1 MADFNS
7 TINVVGL
14 RPGAYAETF
23 FETLATFLPDDV
35 RVPLIVGTGDDVW
48 RLNKELIRFGHTDV
62 FKEDLSSQIDGSK
75 STFVIPNTPVIVIS
89 DVGLPEV
96 TNDAVHIKVYVDDK
110 EQSVLTLDGT
120 TGSFRI
126 ATVPAVGQKL
136 EVSYSWDVRDTKI
149 TEDLSAQADGQTSV
163 LYVSNLFIVDGTNRG
178 FVLETSSSPAVVVT
192 INGTE
197 VSVANIDGYKGQITL
212 DIPESS
218 LPNADNGDTI
228 LVTYYYAVPRNYD
241 ELPERNVEAITSV
254 YRSANTAPFKF
265 GIDFVT
271 DNNKVIWGDSVF
283 TETDVVS
290 LDSTSELANSV
301 SATVYEHTMYGE
313 PVSAARL
320 FEGND
325 VLETYRTIVD
335 GSGNNIP
342 TNDPSDVTVITKDT
356 VDGTEN
362 EVIQLYGEGKR
373 IKYADTI
380 DVVGEV
386 VADVKPYDGAI
397 DASETNVLTTGASIT
412 SEMGIT
418 SMYPNTEI
426 TDTNSGSSIVSSMSF
441 YPSFTGSVLYMKR
454 SLTNTGSSAL
464 TGINTG
470 VKIKDISSAAIYSV
484 SYQVGSVVD
493 YDDASWTASAAAIA
507 SGDDFIYPLNEGVT
521 IAAGATHDVFIK
533 IVFDND
539 GVEVNG
545 PAFVTYKY
553 SDINTGEF
561 TVKIVDA
568 AAKTYN
574 IYDAN
579 NRIVLYAE
587 LEEGTGAGINVNF
600 PNNTVDIR
608 CTPGRSE
615 KGEYFITFIS
625 PDYYK
630 VSFVKDGTSAL
641 IEVENTA
648 TGGYT
653 WSLGSTF
660 WDSDRGVMWTIMDD
674 GVDLFEAGDTVE
686 IMVKGGDGEERV
698 ASNNPVWDIPGV
710 FLLMNDAVFDG
721 VSDDDSMTLKVYN
734 IAENVITPDSPYF
747 VDYDVDKGTDYTRG
761 IVLSQTDYIDGQ
773 LTNIIGV
780 ESLNNTAVL
789 GAKACFEQGAPYV
802 IVQQIRRNETSGD
815 PTKSEFDEALS
826 VFLSGFDDDRTRPY
840 YIVPMSTDRTV
851 LNSWKNAVDVLSTG
865 QEGRP
870 CVLIQAFSNSL
881 TYQEVDQSIQNIANY
896 RVIPIYPC
904 DGVIDYTDS
913 RGNTYELPVPPAVI
927 AAEYAGMRSAV
938 SVSAS
943 VINRPFV
950 YIKKVQTREDDSV
963 LGWMVARGCTTVLN
977 ENNVAKIFDE
987 STSYSSN
994 LLQKEPN
1001 IIFSSDWVR
1010 TGLVSYLNRP
1020 QFVPVKNL
1028 GDNSDLQAAVTTY
1041 LSRQV
1046 SDSIIRDKR
1055 NIKVMNNP
1063 NDPRIAD
1070 ISFEIM
1076 PIWTRKWI
1084 RIAITVVR

>member
-1 MADFNS
+1 MADFKS
-7 TINVVGL
+7 TINVIGL

-35 RVPLIVGTGDDVW
+35 KVPLIVGTGDDVW

-62 FKEDLSSQIDGSK
+62 FKEDLSSQIDGAK
-75 STFVIPNTPVIVIS
+75 STFVIPNTPIIVIS

-96 TNDAVHIKVYVDDK
+96 TNDAAHIKVYVDNK
-110 EQSVLTLDGT
+110 GQSVLTLNGA
-120 TGSFRI
+120 TGEFRI
-126 ATVPAVGQKL
+126 ASVPAEGQKL

-149 TEDLSAQADGQTSV
+149 TEDLSAQADGKTSV
-163 LYVSNLFIVDGTNRG
+163 FYVSNLFIVDGTHRG
-178 FVLETSSSPAVVVT
+178 FIVETASSPAVIVT
-192 INGTE
+192 INGSE
-197 VSVANIDGYKGQITL
+197 VDVANIDGYKGQITL
-212 DIPESS
+212 ALNDSD
-218 LPNADNGDTI
+218 LPNSVNGDTVS
-228 LVTYYYAVPRNYD
+228 VTYYYAIPRNFD
-241 ELPERNVEAITSV
+241 ELPERTVEEITKV

-265 GIDFVT
+265 GIDYVT

-283 TETDVVS
+283 AETKVVN
-290 LDSTSELANSV
+290 LDSTSEMASVV
-301 SATVYEHTMYGE
+301 SASVYEHTMHGE
-313 PVSAARL
+313 PVSADRL
-320 FEGND
+320 FEGD
-325 VLETYRTIVD
+325 DRLETYRVIVD
-335 GSGNNIP
+335 GNGNNIP
-342 TNDPSDVTVITKDT
+342 TNDPSDVIVVTKDV

-362 EVIQLYGEGKR
+362 EVVQLYGEGKR
-373 IKYADTI
+373 VKYADSI

-386 VADVKPYDGAI
+386 VADVIPYDGVI
-397 DASETNVLTTGASIT
+397 DSSETNVLTSGLSIV
-412 SEMGIT
+412 SEVDKT
-418 SMYPNTEI
+418 SMYSDTEI
-426 TDTNSGSSIVSSMSF
+426 VNTNTASSIVSSVSF

-454 SLTNTGSSAL
+454 TLTNTGSSAL
-464 TGINTG
+464 TPVNTG
-470 VKIKDISSAAIYSV
+470 IKIKDISSDALYSV
-484 SYQVGSVVD
+484 SYQIGSSID
-493 YDDASWTASAAAIA
+493 YADASWSASASAIA
-507 SGDDFIYPLNEGVT
+507 SGDDFIYPLNEGAT
-521 IAAGATHDVFIK
+521 IAAGASHTVFIK
-533 IVFDND
+533 IVFEND
-539 GVEVNG
+539 GVDVNG

-553 SDINTGEF
+553 SDINTGTY
-561 TVKIVDA
+561 TVKVVDA
-568 AAKTYN
+568 VAKAYN

-579 NRIVLYAE
+579 NRVVFYGE
-587 LEEGTGAGINVNF
+587 LNDGTGAGVNVKF

-625 PDYYK
+625 SDYYK
-630 VSFVKDGTSAL
+630 VSFVKDGTSVMN
-641 IEVENTA
+641 EVKNVI
-648 TGGYT
+648 TGGST

-660 WDSDRGVMWTIMDD
+660 WDNERGVMWTMVDD
-674 GVDLFEAGDTVE
+674 GVNFFEAGDTVE
-686 IMVKGGDGEERV
+686 ILIKGGDGQERI

-710 FLLMNDAVFDG
+710 FLLMNDSVFDG
-721 VSDDDSMTLKVYN
+721 VSDGDTMTLKVYN
-734 IAENVITPDSPYF
+734 IAENVLTPDSPYF
-747 VDYDVDKGTDYTRG
+747 VDYDVDKGIDYTRG
-761 IVLSQTDYIDGQ
+761 IVISQIDYVGGQ
-773 LTNIIGV
+773 LEKVIGV

-802 IVQQIRRNETSGD
+802 IIQQIRRNEVSGD

-840 YIVPMSTDRTV
+840 YIVPMSTDRSI
-851 LNSWKNAVDVLSTG
+851 LNSWKNAVDILSTG

-870 CVLIQAFSNSL
+870 CVLIRGFSNSL
-881 TYQEVDQSIQNIANY
+881 TYQGVDELVQNITNY

-913 RGNTYELPVPPAVI
+913 RGNSYELPVPPAVI

-938 SVSAS
+938 SVADS

-950 YIKKVQTREDDSV
+950 YIKKVQTRHDDSV

-1020 QFVPVKNL
+1020 DFVPVKNL
-1028 GDNSDLQAAVTTY
+1028 GDNSDLNAAVITY
-1041 LSRQV
+1041 LSEQV
-1046 SDSIIRDKR
+1046 SNGIIRDKQ
-1055 NIKVMNNP
+1055 NIKVMNNV

-1076 PIWTRKWI
+1076 PFWIRKWI